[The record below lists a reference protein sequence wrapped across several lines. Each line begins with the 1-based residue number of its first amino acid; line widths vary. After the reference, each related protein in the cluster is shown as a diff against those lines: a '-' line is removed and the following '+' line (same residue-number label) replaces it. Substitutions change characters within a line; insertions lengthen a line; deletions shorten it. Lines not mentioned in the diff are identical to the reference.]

1 MNKEELIKYISG
13 DLNAEQQVVVEAW
26 IRESAENEKEYT
38 DMKKIW
44 EWSGAS
50 DQSPEVD
57 VDRAWADF
65 IKLRDEQ
72 PTKVLVLTEEKR
84 SRGWRPW
91 MVAAAIV
98 MLLMSSVGVLRWTLS
113 TDLSLDS
120 NDRLQ
125 QAGLPD
131 GSTVYLNKKTVL
143 DYKKGWLTKER
154 TVVLS
159 KGEAFFDVKRDT
171 TQPFFIQSGN
181 STITVLGTSFH
192 VRRADGETEVIVSSG
207 SVRVDHAGNS
217 VRLKPNDRVLIQDTA
232 RTKAKVDTVEDQL
245 YKYYIHQ
252 QFIFENT
259 PLSRV
264 FEVLGKAFDQ
274 KFVVVDDKTKVLR
287 YTASF
292 ERQTLNEMLDV
303 ILKTFELKI
312 EKKGNVYYIKG

>member
-13 DLNAEQQVVVEAW
+13 DLNAERQVVVEAW

-65 IKLRDEQ
+65 VKLRDEQ

-120 NDRLQ
+120 NDGLQ

-143 DYKKGWLTKER
+143 DYKKGWLAKER

-171 TQPFFIQSGN
+171 TQPFVIQSGN
-181 STITVLGTSFH
+181 SRITVLGTSFH

-232 RTKAKVDTVEDQL
+232 RTKVKVDTVEDQL

-259 PLSRV
+259 PLNRV

>member
-13 DLNAEQQVVVEAW
+13 DLNAEQRIVVETW

-65 IKLRDEQ
+65 VKLRDEQ

-98 MLLMSSVGVLRWTLS
+98 MLLMSSVGVLKWTLS

-143 DYKKGWLTKER
+143 DYKKGWLAKER

-171 TQPFFIQSGN
+171 TQPFVIQSGK

-232 RTKAKVDTVEDQL
+232 RTKVKVDTVEDQL

-259 PLSRV
+259 PLNRV

-303 ILKTFELKI
+303 VLKTFELKI

>member
-13 DLNAEQQVVVEAW
+13 DLNAERQVVVEAW

-65 IKLRDEQ
+65 VKLRDEQ

-84 SRGWRPW
+84 SRGWRPG

-120 NDRLQ
+120 NDGLQ

-143 DYKKGWLTKER
+143 DYKKGWLAKER

-171 TQPFFIQSGN
+171 TQPFVIQSGN
-181 STITVLGTSFH
+181 SRITVLGTSFH

-232 RTKAKVDTVEDQL
+232 RTKVKVDTVEDQL

-259 PLSRV
+259 PLNRV
-264 FEVLGKAFDQ
+264 FDVLGKAFDQ